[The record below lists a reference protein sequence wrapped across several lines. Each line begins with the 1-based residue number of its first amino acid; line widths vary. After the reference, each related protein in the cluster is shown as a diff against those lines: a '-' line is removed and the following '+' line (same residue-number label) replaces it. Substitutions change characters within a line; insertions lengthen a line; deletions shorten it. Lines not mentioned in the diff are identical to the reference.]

1 MNITPGQ
8 KLAALTLND
17 VSALDAADPLA
28 HKRAA
33 FMVPDHLI
41 YLDGNS
47 LGCLPVAA
55 QQRALDV
62 ISTQWGQDL
71 IKSWN
76 QHDWIGLPQLTG
88 EKIARLIGAAPG
100 QTISCDSISVNLF
113 KVLGAALSLQPGRSV
128 VLSQRDNFPTDLYM
142 VQGLSTLMGSRSCE
156 LRMVGAEALED
167 QLDESVAVLMLTHV
181 NFRSAS
187 VHDMQR
193 LTRLAHDKGVL
204 VIWDLAHSAGVL
216 PLQLDSW
223 EVDFAVGCTYKYLNA
238 GPGAPAFLYVAQ
250 KHLAQVQQPLSGW
263 MGHQTPFEFS
273 PTYHGASGIKK
284 FLTGTPSVIA
294 MSVLDAA
301 LDVFNDVDIQEVY
314 DKAGALAQ
322 LFVELATQT
331 PALSA
336 LTLVSPV
343 APSQRGAQLAWQHPQ
358 AYAICQALIARGVI
372 GDFRAP
378 DVLRLGFSPL
388 YLRYQDVWHSV
399 RILAEI
405 MEQQHYLEPQ
415 YQREVQRGPVT

>member
-1 MNITPGQ
+1 
-8 KLAALTLND
+8 
-17 VSALDAADPLA
+17 
-28 HKRAA
+28 
-33 FMVPDHLI
+33 
-41 YLDGNS
+41 
-47 LGCLPVAA
+47 
-55 QQRALDV
+55 
-62 ISTQWGQDL
+62 
-71 IKSWN
+71 
-76 QHDWIGLPQLTG
+76 
-88 EKIARLIGAAPG
+88 
-100 QTISCDSISVNLF
+100 
-113 KVLGAALSLQPGRSV
+113 
-128 VLSQRDNFPTDLYM
+128 
-142 VQGLSTLMGSRSCE
+142 
-156 LRMVGAEALED
+156 MVGAEALED